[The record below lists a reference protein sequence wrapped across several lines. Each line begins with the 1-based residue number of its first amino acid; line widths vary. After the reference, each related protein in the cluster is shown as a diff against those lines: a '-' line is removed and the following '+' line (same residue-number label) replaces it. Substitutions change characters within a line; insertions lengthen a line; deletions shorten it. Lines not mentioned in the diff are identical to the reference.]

1 MYRLHAS
8 PSAVSRHMP
17 PIVLPDAA
25 SGSIDWDQL
34 VTVASHALDGTI
46 FQQSVLFN
54 NNNNKCGAE
63 CGFVLV
69 GLKMW

>member
-1 MYRLHAS
+1 
-8 PSAVSRHMP
+8 MP

-54 NNNNKCGAE
+54 NNNNKCGVE

-69 GLKMW
+69 GLKIKIIIIIIIGHSS

>member
-1 MYRLHAS
+1 
-8 PSAVSRHMP
+8 MP

-54 NNNNKCGAE
+54 NNNNKCGVVRLCA
-63 CGFVLV
+63 G
-69 GLKMW
+69 GLKNKKIIIIIIGHSS